1 MGTVTRQHEAVEDI
15 EHCWQQRMNSYHPY
29 AKLDGALQWSAHC
42 YQLYVKVDNNTAH
55 RYYDIGSV
63 SGPDYGSWQE

>member
-1 MGTVTRQHEAVEDI
+1 
-15 EHCWQQRMNSYHPY
+15 MNSYHPY